1 VTLEAHD
8 LCAGYGRL
16 EVLHGVSLGVP
27 PEGAVAILGP
37 NGAGKSTL
45 LKVLARELPLM
56 SGHLLLGG
64 DDYGERD
71 ATWAARNGIA
81 LVPQT
86 GNVFPDLTVRE
97 NLRLGAMRRADGSA
111 AIDRATERFP
121 VLAERAS
128 QLAGSL
134 SGGERQMLAIASA
147 LLLEP
152 KVLLLDEPTTGLS
165 PKAAA
170 ATSEI
175 VAEISAGGTAVVWVV
190 EQMPELVLR
199 QVEHVYVMAAGRVQ
213 HEGPPEEFLVEGRLE
228 QMLLQHT

>member
-1 VTLEAHD
+1 MKLEAD
-8 LCAGYGRL
+8 DVRAGYGRL
-16 EVLHGVSLGVP
+16 EVLHGVSVVVP
-27 PEGAVAILGP
+27 SEGAVAILGP

-45 LKVLARELPLM
+45 LRTLARELPLM
-56 SGHLLLGG
+56 GGALRLGG
-64 DDYGERD
+64 EDYGQHD

-81 LVPQT
+81 LVPQS

-97 NLRLGAMRRADGSA
+97 NLRLGAMRHTDGTA
-111 AIDRATERFP
+111 AIDAVAERFP
-121 VLAERAS
+121 VLGERRG

-175 VAEISAGGTAVVWVV
+175 VASIAAHGTAVLWVV

-199 QVEHVYVMAAGRVQ
+199 QVKHAYVMAAGRVQ
-213 HEGPPEEFLVEGRLE
+213 DEGPAGQFLAEGRLE
-228 QMLLQHT
+228 QMLLQQT

>member
-1 VTLEAHD
+1 MMLEARD
-8 LCAGYGRL
+8 VRAGYGRL
-16 EVLHGVSLGVP
+16 EVLHGVSLTVP
-27 PEGAVAILGP
+27 GDAAVAVLGP

-45 LKVLARELPLM
+45 LKALARELPLI
-56 SGHLLLGG
+56 GG
-64 DDYGERD
+64 QVRLEDRDYGDRD
-71 ATWAARNGIA
+71 ATWAARHGIA

-97 NLRLGAMRRADGSA
+97 NLRLGAMQRADGA
-111 AIDRATERFP
+111 AGIDEMCARFP
-121 VLAERAS
+121 VLGERAG

-147 LLLEP
+147 LVLRP

-170 ATSEI
+170 ATSGI
-175 VAEISAGGTAVVWVV
+175 VADIAAEGTAVLWVV

-199 QVEHVYVMAAGRVQ
+199 QVAHAYVMAAGRVQ
-213 HEGPPEEFLVEGRLE
+213 HEGPPEEFLAEGRLE

>member
-1 VTLEAHD
+1 MLEARD
-8 LCAGYGRL
+8 LRAGYGRL
-16 EVLHGVSLGVP
+16 EVLHGVSLVVP
-27 PEGAVAILGP
+27 REGAVAILGP

-45 LKVLARELPLM
+45 LKALARELPL
-56 SGHLLLGG
+56 LGG
-64 DDYGERD
+64 ELTLEGQDYGEHD
-71 ATWAARNGIA
+71 TTWASRNGIV
-81 LVPQT
+81 LVPQS

-97 NLRLGAMRRADGSA
+97 NLRLGAMRRADGPA
-111 AIDRATERFP
+111 AIEDAGARFA
-121 VLAERAS
+121 VLAERAG

-170 ATSEI
+170 ATSAI
-175 VAEISAGGTAVVWVV
+175 VADIAAKGTAVVWVV

-199 QVEHVYVMAAGRVQ
+199 QVQHAYVMAAGRVQ
-213 HEGPPEEFLVEGRLE
+213 HEGPPEEFLAEGKLE